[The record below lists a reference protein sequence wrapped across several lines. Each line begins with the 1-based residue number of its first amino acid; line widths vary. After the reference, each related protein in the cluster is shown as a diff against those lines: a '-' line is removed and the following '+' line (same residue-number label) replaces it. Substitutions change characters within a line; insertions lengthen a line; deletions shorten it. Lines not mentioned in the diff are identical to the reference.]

1 MTTQAYEE
9 HIQALTTE
17 LLKLK
22 SEGAEIPAA
31 ACVAGLDLTQN
42 NSKMRTFASEM
53 LKIDKRDF
61 DRALRQKRIADEL
74 GSIPRTATEFVEI
87 VANRRKLTVLLNG
100 DMIDP
105 TCPDI
110 RFDYFQNEL
119 RVENDDRGLGFKRE
133 QINDASLLW
142 HRKRREARLAAVRE
156 MTAYDP
162 STIEAA
168 INDLTQLAETCFDDD
183 PALVVAAILKFVHQ
197 VKRKMAAL
205 PISGHLMVILLG
217 EQGGG
222 KSTLGRKMFEIIKE
236 ATNDASVADLTD
248 ARSIDLF
255 NAFVIFLDEMAKAHK
270 ADIETLKNVITAPS
284 LKRRPL
290 YTNAVVNVTQKATF
304 LGTSNVSELQ
314 ELVKDETGTRRFLC
328 LHCKPK
334 LVWDVVN
341 GIDWRTIWR
350 SVDENGADPMLAV
363 LDLLHDRQEQ
373 QREKSLVE
381 QWLDQ
386 LDLRME
392 FGSIIPGYRVEVRE
406 LHEKFQTYEK
416 TAFPWSRMDVAVF
429 GRQLSRAKDAPFRR
443 AAKKGVWEYAG
454 EPTWP
459 KSSGKVVSLR

>member
-1 MTTQAYEE
+1 
-9 HIQALTTE
+9 
-17 LLKLK
+17 
-22 SEGAEIPAA
+22 
-31 ACVAGLDLTQN
+31 
-42 NSKMRTFASEM
+42 
-53 LKIDKRDF
+53 
-61 DRALRQKRIADEL
+61 
-74 GSIPRTATEFVEI
+74 
-87 VANRRKLTVLLNG
+87 
-100 DMIDP
+100 
-105 TCPDI
+105 
-110 RFDYFQNEL
+110 
-119 RVENDDRGLGFKRE
+119 
-133 QINDASLLW
+133 
-142 HRKRREARLAAVRE
+142 

-341 GIDWRTIWR
+341 GIDWRTIWP
-350 SVDENGADPMLAV
+350 SVDERRRSDVG
-363 LDLLHDRQEQ
+363 
-373 QREKSLVE
+373 
-381 QWLDQ
+381 
-386 LDLRME
+386 
-392 FGSIIPGYRVEVRE
+392 GSRSAR
-406 LHEKFQTYEK
+406 
-416 TAFPWSRMDVAVF
+416 
-429 GRQLSRAKDAPFRR
+429 
-443 AAKKGVWEYAG
+443 
-454 EPTWP
+454 
-459 KSSGKVVSLR
+459 